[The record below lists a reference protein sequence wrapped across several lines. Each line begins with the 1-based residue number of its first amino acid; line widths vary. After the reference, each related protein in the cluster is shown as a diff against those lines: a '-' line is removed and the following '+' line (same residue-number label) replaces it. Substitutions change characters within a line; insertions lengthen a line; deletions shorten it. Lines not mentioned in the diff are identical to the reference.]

1 MFEFLKK
8 LGLSNN
14 DKDVKKIVRAKNNGV
29 KYVANKTELV
39 EIYNWMNIASLGEYS
54 FSELLLELGFDK
66 DKIMVFKLIP
76 SNDDKISLSFQY
88 KDELYNGDRID
99 LYKAPVYRGSLGLLD
114 IYRIKVSNDDYER
127 IYNVYKNS
135 SKLEVEK
142 REEYIKEDID
152 DKTYMRRIYD
162 DGFRITIK
170 KNMFYNEIRLVCE
183 KDGIKEVDNEIELKE
198 YLLNIDDSISVNEI
212 YKKICEISLGNEI
225 DYKKINLTL
234 YKGEK
239 IVGSISFK
247 TVDSYA
253 FYSPKYEYEI
263 LENDEDKK
271 FSVGESFLI
280 FINDGRTKDIVFSC
294 NDYRIEIGLR
304 PFVQNK
310 DNDKIIE
317 LRDYMI
323 GLELPVKI
331 DNLCSLI
338 CNKFLMEIDK
348 FTYLKIGCYY
358 KNKLTDMIHIENGI
372 LLGLELNRDGKIV
385 KIDENGIYSYGYESD
400 KRNYLVKMNEDMV
413 VGYETYMDMG
423 IESDDMSNMICNHI
437 NQARDEKVK
446 VRKLVDGVLKKDNN

>member
-14 DKDVKKIVRAKNNGV
+14 DKDVKKIVKAKNNGV

-39 EIYNWMNIASLGEYS
+39 EIYNWMNIVGLSEYS

-66 DKIMVFKLIP
+66 DRVMFFELVF
-76 SNDDKISLSFQY
+76 NGDDKISLSFQY
-88 KDELYNGDRID
+88 SDELDERNRID
-99 LYKAPVYRGSLGLLD
+99 LYKTPEYRRSSGFND
-114 IYRIKVSNDDYER
+114 TYQMKIYNNDYER
-127 IYNVYKNS
+127 VYYIYKNS
-135 SKLEVEK
+135 SRIAVSKIED
-142 REEYIKEDID
+142 YIKEDID

-198 YLLNIDDSISVNEI
+198 YLLNLDDSVRVNEV

-239 IVGSISFK
+239 IVGSISYK
-247 TVDSYA
+247 TEDSYA

-263 LENDEDKK
+263 LENGEEKK
-271 FSVGESFLI
+271 FSVGESFLM
-280 FINDGRTKDIVFSC
+280 FINDGRTKDIVFSY

-310 DNDKIIE
+310 DNDKVIE
-317 LRDYMI
+317 LRDYMM

-331 DNLCSLI
+331 DELCSLI

-348 FTYLKIGCYY
+348 FTYLKIVCYY
-358 KNKLTDMIHIENGI
+358 KNKLTDRIHIENGK
-372 LLGLELNRDGKIV
+372 LLGLELNRDGKTV